1 MSICETIEKKLNI
14 ELKPLHLEVINESH
28 MHNVEPGSESHIRI
42 VAVADIFSDLGLVKR
57 HQLIY
62 KHLNDEISGPI
73 HAISLHTFSPQEW
86 TERKQDTSPSPE
98 CLGGNEND
106 SSQ

>member
-1 MSICETIEKKLNI
+1 
-14 ELKPLHLEVINESH
+14 

-42 VAVADIFSDLGLVKR
+42 VAVADIFSNLNLVKR
-57 HQLIY
+57 HQIIY
-62 KHLNDEISGPI
+62 KHLNEEISGPI

-86 TERKQDTSPSPE
+86 EERKQEANSSPE

-106 SSQ
+106 NSQ

>member
-1 MSICETIEKKLNI
+1 MTIQTDI
-14 ELKPLHLEVINESH
+14 EHKIQNALHPVFLEVINESH